1 MAYRKQLFFCHKQ
14 TGKRLGNDKEDIME
28 GIRDALLR
36 MVKAYDEI
44 GIILDAYLKVGLD
57 SNRLFFA
64 QGEVEEAIY
73 ELLGEHTEELNQ
85 SNTHIV
91 LTAPIM
97 TNERKAEI
105 LYSVWKENHPELC
118 IKQPKPNTIE
128 PKEMRKMEMRNGG
141 YMAPEG
147 DWT

>member
-1 MAYRKQLFFCHKQ
+1 MKS
-14 TGKRLGNDKEDIME
+14 
-28 GIRDALLR
+28 IRDAILR
-36 MVKAYDEI
+36 MINAYDQI

-73 ELLGEHTEELNQ
+73 ELLGEHTEELSQ

-97 TNERKAEI
+97 TNERKSEI
-105 LYSVWKENHPELC
+105 LYSVWKENNPQLC
-118 IKQPKPNTIE
+118 IKQPKPNTME
-128 PKEMRKMEMRNGG
+128 PKAMRNILKNNGG

-147 DWT
+147 DWK

>member
-1 MAYRKQLFFCHKQ
+1 MKS
-14 TGKRLGNDKEDIME
+14 
-28 GIRDALLR
+28 IRDAILR
-36 MVKAYDEI
+36 MINAYDQI

-73 ELLGEHTEELNQ
+73 ELLGEHTEELSQ

-128 PKEMRKMEMRNGG
+128 PKEMLNMEMRNGG